1 MGKKTASP
9 SDKCGGLPF
18 DYNSARWYYEFLDRT
33 LLAEIQCKG
42 GVYTW
47 SNQRSDE
54 ATILEKL
61 DRALSSLDWNYLFP
75 SAIAIIDVEIAS
87 DHSPIILLTSGVMK
101 KIRPDFKFESKWLVE
116 EECSKVVKE
125 EWKSNGNGTCK
136 GSFRIKLRR
145 TTVKLRN
152 WNREKFGKNRDSAN
166 DVMNKIKQLQDE
178 QLNAEEKQIKKQDVD
193 WLEDNKDIAKLF
205 QEHFQGVYSKNPS
218 NNLDTTL
225 DFIPNVISNEMNEQ
239 LSKEVSREEVKNVV
253 FSMGAL
259 KAPGHDGFSGIFY
272 HSFWDLINEDLFLL
286 VESFFKNGTLEPRIN
301 RTNIVLI
308 PKNKNPTEVQHY
320 RPISLCNFS
329 LKVITKIMAS
339 RLKPLLP
346 SIIPYSQS
354 AFVHGRL
361 IQDNIIVC
369 HEAFHAIK
377 RRKKTND
384 PVMAIKIDMEKAYD
398 KVDWEVL
405 EKVMMKMGFSDW

>member
-1 MGKKTASP
+1 MKMKLDNAFYVEPEGIAGGLALWWSSNVKLAILGEDRNFIDTSISIHGEEDWFGTFIYVPPYAEDKQKFWERLASIRKEANPKWCILGDFNIVASP

-178 QLNAEEKQIKKQDVD
+178 QLNAEEKQVLHD
-193 WLEDNKDIAKLF
+193 
-205 QEHFQGVYSKNPS
+205 
-218 NNLDTTL
+218 
-225 DFIPNVISNEMNEQ
+225 
-239 LSKEVSREEVKNVV
+239 
-253 FSMGAL
+253 L
-259 KAPGHDGFSGIFY
+259 K
-272 HSFWDLINEDLFLL
+272 
-286 VESFFKNGTLEPRIN
+286 
-301 RTNIVLI
+301 
-308 PKNKNPTEVQHY
+308 
-320 RPISLCNFS
+320 
-329 LKVITKIMAS
+329 S
-339 RLKPLLP
+339 RLL
-346 SIIPYSQS
+346 
-354 AFVHGRL
+354 
-361 IQDNIIVC
+361 
-369 HEAFHAIK
+369 
-377 RRKKTND
+377 
-384 PVMAIKIDMEKAYD
+384 KI
-398 KVDWEVL
+398 
-405 EKVMMKMGFSDW
+405 